1 MMPQDVVLSGMEGVQ
16 WAQLE
21 LTGLCS
27 GWLTEREQRSV
38 LQLFLYGLEF
48 L

>member
-1 MMPQDVVLSGMEGVQ
+1 MMPQDVALSGMEGVQ
-16 WAQLE
+16 WAQLD

-27 GWLTEREQRSV
+27 DWLTEREQCSV
-38 LQLFLYGLEF
+38 LQLFLYGVEF